1 MANSIS
7 PTYSFTLPEVGA
19 DTNAWGGHL
28 NGNFTTIDQQ
38 MVSRTLVTAQT
49 LAGAI
54 NLPSNGLNVGSGQLR
69 VIGGNV
75 TMSGNST
82 AVNGT
87 FSGTLA
93 VTGTSTLTGNTT
105 VGGTLGVTGAAT
117 FSSTGS
123 FTGAVT
129 ASTAPTIGGHLTNK
143 TYVDA
148 QDALKLNLTGGTL
161 TGNLSVINATTEMT
175 LTLGSSGG
183 YYFGNATT
191 AGFKNSGGTARVS
204 WDISTG
210 NFTAAGNV
218 SGVNGVFS
226 GTLGVT
232 GTSTIAALS
241 ATTGTFSSTLG
252 VTGAATFSST
262 VSAST
267 APTVGAH
274 LTNKT
279 YVDAQD
285 ALKLNLTGGT
295 LTGALTLPGNPS
307 SALQAAPKQYVD
319 TVAANY
325 VPLAGGT
332 MTGTLVLP
340 ANGLNVGTG
349 QLQVSAG
356 NVSMSGNATVSGT
369 LGVTGAATFSSTGSF
384 TGNVTA
390 STAPTLGG
398 HLTNKTYVDAQDA
411 TKANTTTTIT
421 GTGSLT
427 GGGDLSANR
436 TIDVAAGGIGA
447 TQLATNAVT
456 TIKITDL
463 NVTTAK
469 IADSAVT
476 TAKIADA
483 NITAAK
489 LDGAQSGSAPIYGAR
504 AWAYVSNNGTTA
516 SIVAAGN
523 IASVSRTG
531 LGIITVTFTTA
542 MQDANY
548 AICATSF
555 SASAVSWPWVSA
567 KSTTGFTI
575 QTNTGTANIDMNFMF
590 SVFR

>member
-1 MANSIS
+1 MANSITA
-7 PTYSFTLPEVGA
+7 TYSFTLPEVGA
-19 DTNAWGGHL
+19 ATNTWGGHI
-28 NGNFTTIDQQ
+28 NSNFTTIDQQ

-69 VIGGNV
+69 VTGGNV
-75 TMSGNST
+75 TMSGNAS

-87 FSGTLA
+87 FSGTLG
-93 VTGTSTLTGNTT
+93 VTGVATLSGNTT

-129 ASTAPTIGGHLTNK
+129 ASTAPTVGGHLTNK

-148 QDALKLNLTGGTL
+148 QG
-161 TGNLSVINATTEMT
+161 
-175 LTLGSSGG
+175 
-183 YYFGNATT
+183 
-191 AGFKNSGGTARVS
+191 
-204 WDISTG
+204 
-210 NFTAAGNV
+210 
-218 SGVNGVFS
+218 
-226 GTLGVT
+226 
-232 GTSTIAALS
+232 
-241 ATTGTFSSTLG
+241 
-252 VTGAATFSST
+252 
-262 VSAST
+262 
-267 APTVGAH
+267 
-274 LTNKT
+274 
-279 YVDAQD
+279 
-285 ALKLNLTGGT
+285 
-295 LTGALTLPGNPS
+295 
-307 SALQAAPKQYVD
+307 
-319 TVAANY
+319 
-325 VPLAGGT
+325 
-332 MTGTLVLP
+332 
-340 ANGLNVGTG
+340 
-349 QLQVSAG
+349 
-356 NVSMSGNATVSGT
+356 
-369 LGVTGAATFSSTGSF
+369 
-384 TGNVTA
+384 
-390 STAPTLGG
+390 
-398 HLTNKTYVDAQDA
+398 A

-456 TIKITDL
+456 TVKITDL

-469 IADSAVT
+469 IADANVT

-516 SIVAAGN
+516 AIVAGGN

-531 LGIITVTFTTA
+531 LGIVTVTFTTA
-542 MQDANY
+542 MQDVNY
-548 AICATSF
+548 AVCGTSY